1 MSATQLWYV
10 RTTFG
15 ALLGPMRDDTLKIMA
30 RSGDLIPEDFV
41 RQGLD
46 GEWIEAA
53 VFSKLFETRRMNS
66 TGTLNVS
73 AQKSVQKED
82 EVTEKQVTATTRAT
96 SITTAPIEVEA
107 APLPTDETHS
117 SFPTISDQPRP
128 FVSTTPITHNPFAES
143 PLIVPRTHR
152 HQSVPASVTNQTK
165 LDLTKLRSSRS
176 MAALV
181 LCAIAI
187 TWWSWSRTNRSVCD
201 RLFAIRTGLIEHRID
216 PDKQSDLA
224 TFASKALAELETQ
237 IPWLQRK
244 ANWGNREANYLLL
257 ASRDCLKPMLQSAR
271 HPQEQLEENLD
282 YFLWALRGYYEG
294 QPLGAPNPPRA
305 NEALRK

>member
-15 ALLGPMRDDTLKIMA
+15 ALLGPMPDDTLKIMA

-41 RQGLD
+41 RHGLD

-66 TGTLNVS
+66 TGTLDV
-73 AQKSVQKED
+73 SVQKED
-82 EVTEKQVTATTRAT
+82 EVSEKQVTATTRAN
-96 SITTAPIEVEA
+96 SITTAPIEIEA
-107 APLPTDETHS
+107 APLPTGETAHS

-128 FVSTTPITHNPFAES
+128 FVSTKPFTHNPHAE
-143 PLIVPRTHR
+143 PQPKAARTHR
-152 HQSVPASVTNQTK
+152 HQSVPPSVTNQTK
-165 LDLTKLRSSRS
+165 FDLKRLRSSRT

-187 TWWSWSRTNRSVCD
+187 VWWSWSRTNRGVYD
-201 RLFAIRTGLIEHRID
+201 RLFAIRTELIEHRIV

-224 TFASKALAELETQ
+224 TFASKALAQLDSQ
-237 IPWLQRK
+237 IPSLQSK

-282 YFLWALRGYYEG
+282 YFLWALRSYYEG